1 MRNPG
6 PFALR
11 LYRPAKPKLNGG
23 VQRGVVRRRYFGAIT
38 NHGMKPMTEE
48 IESQPPAKPAVR
60 KVPGRT
66 ILAAI
71 ALLGVGGAIGATG
84 ARMAG
89 PSIEVA
95 PLSPVAIASLKSDE
109 GLVTVRGKVGEVYGP
124 MFTLADGSGR
134 TLVDGGPRSVGL
146 IAAGSQVT
154 IQGWNRNGVVR
165 ASFLVGTDGKVTPLG
180 APHDR
185 HGPRHGGPDGPA
197 DHDGPPPPPPGDH
210 DPAPPAPT
218 GNSAG

>member
-1 MRNPG
+1 
-6 PFALR
+6 
-11 LYRPAKPKLNGG
+11 
-23 VQRGVVRRRYFGAIT
+23 
-38 NHGMKPMTEE
+38 MTDE
-48 IESQPPAKPAVR
+48 IESQPSSKMPPAKSQPR
-60 KVPGRT
+60 KLPGRT

-95 PLSPVAIASLKSDE
+95 PLSPVAIASLKSNE
-109 GLVTVRGKVGEVYGP
+109 GLVTVRGKVSEVYGP

-134 TLVDGGPRSVGL
+134 TLVDGGPRSDGL
-146 IAAGSQVT
+146 ITAGAPVT

-165 ASFLVGTDGKVTPLG
+165 ASFLVGADGKVTPLG
-180 APHDR
+180 RPHDR
-185 HGPRHGGPDGPA
+185 HGPHDGGHGRDRGDR
-197 DHDGPPPPPPGDH
+197 DGPPPPGDR
-210 DPAPPAPT
+210 DAAAPPVAPM

>member
-1 MRNPG
+1 MTDQIETQ
-6 PFALR
+6 
-11 LYRPAKPKLNGG
+11 PAARAPS
-23 VQRGVVRRRYFGAIT
+23 RA
-38 NHGMKPMTEE
+38 
-48 IESQPPAKPAVR
+48 
-60 KVPGRT
+60 VPGRT

-95 PLSPVAIASLKSDE
+95 PLNPVAIASLKSNE
-109 GLVTVRGKVGEVYGP
+109 GLVTVRGKVSEVYGP

-134 TLVDGGPRSVGL
+134 TLVDGGPRSEGL
-146 IAAGSQVT
+146 IAAGTPVT

-165 ASFLVGTDGKVTPLG
+165 ASFLVGADGRVTPLG
-180 APHDR
+180 PPHDR
-185 HGPRHGGPDGPA
+185 HGPHRGPEGRDR
-197 DHDGPPPPPPGDH
+197 DDRDGPPPPPPPPGGRDITAPPVA
-210 DPAPPAPT
+210 PAPL

>member
-1 MRNPG
+1 
-6 PFALR
+6 
-11 LYRPAKPKLNGG
+11 
-23 VQRGVVRRRYFGAIT
+23 
-38 NHGMKPMTEE
+38 MTDE
-48 IESQPPAKPAVR
+48 IESRPYVTPTARNRQ
-60 KVPGRT
+60 GRT

-84 ARMAG
+84 ALMTG

-95 PLSPVAIASLKSDE
+95 PLSPVAIASLKSNE
-109 GLVTVRGKVGEVYGP
+109 GLVTVRGRVGDVYGS

-134 TLVDGGPRSVGL
+134 TLVDGGPRSDGL
-146 IAAGSQVT
+146 VAAGSQMT

-180 APHDR
+180 PVGRPHDR
-185 HGPRHGGPDGPA
+185 HGPHGGPDGPEGPGA
-197 DHDGPPPPPPGDH
+197 DRPDRDGPPPPPPGDRAVAPPPVA
-210 DPAPPAPT
+210 PAPA

>member
-1 MRNPG
+1 
-6 PFALR
+6 
-11 LYRPAKPKLNGG
+11 
-23 VQRGVVRRRYFGAIT
+23 
-38 NHGMKPMTEE
+38 MTDE
-48 IESQPPAKPAVR
+48 IESRPAAKSAPR
-60 KVPGRT
+60 TLPGRT

-95 PLSPVAIASLKSDE
+95 PLNPVAIASLKSNE
-109 GLVTVRGKVGEVYGP
+109 GLVTVRGKVSEVYGP

-134 TLVDGGPRSVGL
+134 TLVDGGPRSDGL
-146 IAAGSQVT
+146 IAAGAPVT

-165 ASFLVGTDGKVTPLG
+165 ASFLVGADGKVTPLG
-180 APHDR
+180 GPHDR
-185 HGPRHGGPDGPA
+185 HGPRHGRPNGPDGPG
-197 DHDGPPPPPPGDH
+197 DRDGPPPPPPGGRDAPPPPVA
-210 DPAPPAPT
+210 PAPA